1 MSMSNAAT
9 HLMPSLHAAFGK
21 RAALAALLGDTRPV
35 RALRLA
41 RLVYDQVPALFP
53 EFAADLVEGDVRPA
67 CWSLAC
73 LVADMPGA
81 WDIWVEARDIAV

>member
-1 MSMSNAAT
+1 MQA
-9 HLMPSLHAAFGK
+9 LHDAFGK
-21 RAALAALLGDTRPV
+21 RAALAVLLGDTRPV

-41 RLVYDQVPALFP
+41 RTLFDQAPALFP
-53 EFAADLVEGDVRPA
+53 EFAVDIVEGDVRPA

-81 WDIWVEARDIAV
+81 WDIWVEARDIAG